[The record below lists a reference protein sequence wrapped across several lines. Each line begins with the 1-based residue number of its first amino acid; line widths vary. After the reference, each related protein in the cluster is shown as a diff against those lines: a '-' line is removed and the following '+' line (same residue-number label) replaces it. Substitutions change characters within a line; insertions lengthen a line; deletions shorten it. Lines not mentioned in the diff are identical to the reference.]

1 MGDNVKKKFILIV
14 IISFLLD
21 QMIKYTVEAKLTI
34 INVIPNIFKLIYT
47 KNEGVAF
54 SLFDGKRIFIII
66 VSIAVIYLLFKI
78 LSKDYFMKKNTKLIE
93 DLIYGI
99 LYGGIFGN
107 LFDRIIRG
115 YVVDYISLNI
125 FGYNFPVFNLADIF
139 ITLSVVLIIIFTL
152 MGDKNKIA

>member
-1 MGDNVKKKFILIV
+1 MKKKFILIW

-21 QMIKYTVEAKLTI
+21 QIIKYIVEAKLTV
-34 INVIPNIFKLIYT
+34 INVIPIFFKLIYT

-54 SLFDGKRIFIII
+54 SMFNEKRIFIII
-66 VSIAVIYLLFKI
+66 LSIVIIYLLFKM
-78 LSKDYFMKKNTKLIE
+78 LSKDYFLKRNTKLIE
-93 DLIYGI
+93 DITYGI
-99 LYGGIFGN
+99 LFGGIFGN

-139 ITLSVVLIIIFTL
+139 ITVSVILIIVFTF
-152 MGDKNKIA
+152 KENKI

>member
-1 MGDNVKKKFILIV
+1 MKKKFILIG

-21 QMIKYTVEAKLTI
+21 QIIKYIVEAKLTV
-34 INVIPNIFKLIYT
+34 INVIPNFLKLIYT

-54 SLFDGKRIFIII
+54 SIFNGKRIFIII
-66 VSIAVIYLLFKI
+66 VSIVIIYLLFKM
-78 LSKDYFMKKNTKLIE
+78 LSKDYFIKKNTKLIE
-93 DLIYGI
+93 DITYGI
-99 LYGGIFGN
+99 LFGGVFGN

-139 ITLSVVLIIIFTL
+139 ITVSVIFIIIFTL
-152 MGDKNKIA
+152 KEDKSKIV

>member
-1 MGDNVKKKFILIV
+1 MKKKFV
-14 IISFLLD
+14 IITVISFFLD
-21 QMIKYTVEAKLTI
+21 QIIKYIVELRLTI
-34 INVIPNIFKLIYT
+34 INIMPNFLKLIYT

-54 SLFDGKRIFIII
+54 SMFDGKRIFIII

-93 DLIYGI
+93 DLTYGI
-99 LYGGIFGN
+99 LFGGIFGN
-107 LFDRIIRG
+107 LLDRIIRG

-139 ITLSVVLIIIFTL
+139 ITVSVIFMIIFTL
-152 MGDKNKIA
+152 SEDKNKIA

>member
-1 MGDNVKKKFILIV
+1 MKKKFIIALA
-14 IISFLLD
+14 ISFFLD
-21 QMIKYTVEAKLTI
+21 QIIKYMVELRLTVI
-34 INVIPNIFKLIYT
+34 DIIPNFFKLIYT

-54 SLFDGKRIFIII
+54 SMFNGKRIFIII

-93 DLIYGI
+93 DLTYGI
-99 LYGGIFGN
+99 LFGGIFGN
-107 LFDRIIRG
+107 LLDRIIRG

-139 ITLSVVLIIIFTL
+139 ITVSVIFMIIFTL
-152 MGDKNKIA
+152 REDKNKIA